1 MKPFLINYYF
11 SEKLYRLGYITLSFF
26 FFFQLFFTYKREILY
41 IITNQLNYPYFIAYS
56 VADLFFINISLAFF
70 LTIIINLPYIYLQYL
85 LYNKTTY
92 TKTNQKT
99 RFKYFIYLILYYTL
113 LTNTLLFFI
122 IPKIWNWFLIFEI
135 YNTSLLIETTP
146 HIQKYINFL
155 TKTYILFFF
164 SNLLIYFIIG
174 YLPKK
179 PLSKKYITLFY
190 SRIFIYPIVTLI
202 YSIITPPD
210 IITLIC
216 LLIPFAFIYEVF
228 LITLLYKTKQNNH

>member
-92 TKTNQKT
+92 TKTNQDLDEFVELMPT
-99 RFKYFIYLILYYTL
+99 ELSDSVGMVWSG
-113 LTNTLLFFI
+113 
-122 IPKIWNWFLIFEI
+122 KI
-135 YNTSLLIETTP
+135 TDVKS
-146 HIQKYINFL
+146 
-155 TKTYILFFF
+155 
-164 SNLLIYFIIG
+164 IIG
-174 YLPKK
+174 ILWAD
-179 PLSKKYITLFY
+179 
-190 SRIFIYPIVTLI
+190 R
-202 YSIITPPD
+202 
-210 IITLIC
+210 
-216 LLIPFAFIYEVF
+216 LL
-228 LITLLYKTKQNNH
+228 N